1 MLYYLSEYN
10 TSRHVRN
17 KNIITN
23 FKGHYGERALKR
35 DAKTGIPPAIA
46 VDSEFSGD
54 QPGRIDAKRN
64 PTAKDKGPH
73 RPWGQ
78 GVGVVVNRYIKNI
91 CLH

>member
-35 DAKTGIPPAIA
+35 DAQTDSPFAIG

-54 QPGRIDAKRN
+54 QPGTIAAKQN
-64 PTAKDKGPH
+64 H
-73 RPWGQ
+73 R
-78 GVGVVVNRYIKNI
+78 R
-91 CLH
+91 